1 MDGVPLCLF
10 CKGPVD
16 FVDKLKCT
24 DWDARF
30 CSYDCKK
37 EHQVINNNN
46 LRLNYKTG
54 QISVTIIFWVSVRK
68 FRGLL
73 NTHAYIS

>member
-1 MDGVPLCLF
+1 MRVDGVPLCIY

-16 FVDKLKCT
+16 FVDRLKCA

-37 EHQVINNNN
+37 EHQVVNNNN
-46 LRLNYKTG
+46 DNLQNGDK
-54 QISVTIIFWVSVRK
+54 
-68 FRGLL
+68 
-73 NTHAYIS
+73 